1 MFTAISA
8 GGITITEIAILLFDQ
23 TSSGSFWVANSVW
36 PFVAA
41 PAVLHGMSTV
51 ALAPTAR
58 PPIARVPT
66 TGPLYPS
73 VSSTLKLVVTS
84 SSPAFFTVTTMCAV
98 SPRATRA
105 GAVIAV
111 TAISVGLGFT
121 VTTALR
127 WLLAELSSERLCVA
141 IRVWSPND
149 ACVRSQLNVR
159 SLLAPTASPFTV
171 CVPIVTP
178 SVASCRVTSKL
189 PATF

>member
-1 MFTAISA
+1 MVTPAVASRSVMSKLALAFWPPTFWTLTTIAALVPWITVAGAFMFTAISA

-58 PPIARVPT
+58 PATARVPT

-111 TAISVGLGFT
+111 TAISVGLAFT
-121 VTTALR
+121 VTTA
-127 WLLAELSSERLCVA
+127 
-141 IRVWSPND
+141 
-149 ACVRSQLNVR
+149 
-159 SLLAPTASPFTV
+159 
-171 CVPIVTP
+171 
-178 SVASCRVTSKL
+178 
-189 PATF
+189 